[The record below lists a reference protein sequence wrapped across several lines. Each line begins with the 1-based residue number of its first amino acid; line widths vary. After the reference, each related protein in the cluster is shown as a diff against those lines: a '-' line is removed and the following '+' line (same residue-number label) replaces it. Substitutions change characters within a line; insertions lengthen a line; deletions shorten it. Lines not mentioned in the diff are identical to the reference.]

1 MPRKRSV
8 TLTDGELRLMR
19 VLWDAGRAR
28 VSEIRAALPT
38 LGRPAYNTVLTVLR
52 ILEAKEYVRH
62 EKNGR
67 AFVYHPVVG
76 RQRAQ
81 RRAVRRLAGLWF
93 DGSPGSLALNIL
105 EHERVGAAELAHI
118 KKLLDEGA

>member
-19 VLWDAGRAR
+19 VLWDAGWAR

-38 LGRPAYNTVLTVLR
+38 LGRPAYNTVLTVLH
-52 ILEAKEYVRH
+52 ILEAKGYVRH
-62 EKNGR
+62 EKEGR

-76 RQRAQ
+76 RERAQ
-81 RRAVRRLAGLWF
+81 QRAVRRLTGLWF

-105 EHERVGAAELAHI
+105 EHERVGTAELAHI
-118 KKLLDEGA
+118 KKLLDDSA